1 MPGDSSYF
9 AEVGDVREKM
19 RVERQARILDRYINP
34 LQGVDLTHIK
44 DVLGIGCGTGSWLIQ
59 YARQYPECHTVGL
72 DIDKGMLAFARAKAH
87 VEKAH
92 VDFVEGDALQPLK
105 FADASFD
112 LVHMRLAIGFIHRN
126 AWPSLLAECRRVL
139 RPGGIMCL
147 TEAEDSATND
157 ALFDQHGQMMY
168 RAFHRAGHTFADDP
182 EQPHLCLSIAL
193 KRLLTEAGFT
203 DVSHQGC
210 DIDFSYGEQAHV
222 PVLENIATA
231 YENAKPFFVKY
242 ASVTPE
248 EVDAAATHTMSLIK
262 KKDFLAFWHFIS
274 AIGYKLLFLII
285 CLNLCYT
292 AFIGLS

>member
-1 MPGDSSYF
+1 MADDYF
-9 AEVGDVREKM
+9 ASIGDVREKM

-34 LQGVDLTHIK
+34 LQGVDLSRVH
-44 DVLGIGCGTGSWLIQ
+44 DVLGIGCGTGSWLIH
-59 YARQYPECHTVGL
+59 YVRAHPGTHVVGL
-72 DIDKGMLAFARAKAH
+72 DKDRGMLNFARTQAH
-87 VEKAH
+87 LAGAQI
-92 VDFVEGDALQPLK
+92 DFVEADALQPLPCD
-105 FADASFD
+105 DAAFD

-193 KRLLTEAGFT
+193 KRLLLSAGFT
-203 DVSHQGC
+203 DVSHASC

-292 AFIGLS
+292 AFIGLSC